1 MSDPVRVCFA
11 PSHTGIS
18 HVGSVRAALFKW
30 LFARHHGGSFI
41 VRIEDTNVARRV
53 NGAEVAILDSL
64 RWLGLDWDEGP
75 EVGDDVYG
83 TRSTILNRQFVHA
96 CYLGFRLPSSGEYV
110 EFSSKLPADLEE
122 ALDHVT
128 T

>member
-1 MSDPVRVCFA
+1 MAMSDPVRVCFA

-64 RWLGLDWDEGP
+64 RWLGLDWDEGDRWWG
-75 EVGDDVYG
+75 EIMALISGRRD
-83 TRSTILNRQFVHA
+83 LNDITGPH
-96 CYLGFRLPSSGEYV
+96 CYIKAVSGSWPTNRV
-110 EFSSKLPADLEE
+110 E
-122 ALDHVT
+122 
-128 T
+128 